1 MTPKRLEWHHTITP
15 KLKAFHERH
24 ATYPRQA
31 VTKARLYLE
40 DIIRAVEEELRAK
53 DQCSRFEFSS
63 EKEIYI
69 FDEENMGF
77 DMLAIAEGR
86 GLKAEPLDA
95 GTEVIIRLKPKDKGS
110 EVQYAKVLDSSSSL
124 TISPEKAIS
133 SFFGYL
139 RKALDDTGYGNDKV
153 KLRRNGFAV
162 RMDIFHIAKAEKW
175 FSATVV
181 FGYQVD
187 MNLYAGQSF
196 EMQLL
201 AWRRIFWEEEKRTF
215 KEMEDVK
222 GCHMMCMRIIMAI
235 WKPPGTVKRKPD
247 SSFSH
252 LTSTMIK
259 TALFHENA
267 KRLDWSMENLGPRT
281 LGLISTMADF
291 VDKGIFPDFFQK
303 GFNIL
308 MGLEAGP
315 RDNLAKRLQR
325 LVSSEVEFCRVIGE
339 E

>member
-1 MTPKRLEWHHTITP
+1 MTPKRLEWYDTITP

-24 ATYPRQA
+24 ATHPSQA
-31 VTKARLYLE
+31 VRKAQLYLE

-53 DQCSRFEFSS
+53 DQCIRFEFSS
-63 EKEIYI
+63 EKKTYI

-77 DMLAIAEGR
+77 DMMAIAQVR

-95 GTEVIIRLKPKDKGS
+95 GTKVIIRLKPKDK
-110 EVQYAKVLDSSSSL
+110 ENQVQYAKVLDSS

-133 SFFGYL
+133 SFFGHL
-139 RKALDDTGYGNDKV
+139 RKALDETGYGDDKV
-153 KLRRNGFAV
+153 KLRRNEFAV
-162 RMDIFHIAKAEKW
+162 RMDISQGAKAEKW

-187 MNLYAGQSF
+187 MKLYAGQFF

-201 AWRRIFWEEEKRTF
+201 AWRRIFWEEEKRIF
-215 KEMEDVK
+215 KGIEAVK

-267 KRLDWSMENLGPRT
+267 KQLDWSIENLGPRT

-291 VDKGIFPDFFQK
+291 VDKGFFPNFFQK
-303 GFNIL
+303 TFNIL
-308 MGLEAGP
+308 VGLEAGP
-315 RDNLAKRLQR
+315 RENLAKRLQR
-325 LVSSEVEFCRVIGE
+325 LVSNEVEFCRVIGKE
-339 E
+339 